1 MIRNFKVREEKIVV
15 IPNGINPEEFRRLKR
30 KKNDG
35 RVVLYVGRLEKYKG
49 VDYLIKALPRLD
61 EDIRLEI
68 IRKGPYK
75 WKLLK
80 LIDELRVAN
89 RVKFHQDL
97 PRNELLQ
104 KYATASVFVMLS
116 KYEAFNISTMEAL
129 ASGTPCIVAN
139 TSALSEWIDN
149 KMCFG
154 INYLINETKLAEL
167 IMDVIK
173 TRKNVLN
180 RYLKLLSWDEVV
192 DKIVQLYA

>member
-1 MIRNFKVREEKIVV
+1 VIRNFKVREEKIVV

-35 RVVLYVGRLEKYKG
+35 RVVLYVGRLEKYKV
-49 VDYLIKALPRLD
+49 VDYLIKVLPRLD

-104 KYATASVFVMLS
+104 KYATASVFVTLS

-154 INYLINETKLAEL
+154 IDYPINEAKLAEL

-173 TRKNVLN
+173 TRKNVN
-180 RYLKLLSWDEVV
+180 QYLKLLSWDEVV
-192 DKIVQLYA
+192 DKIAQLYA